1 MSDSPVFTPVSEVG
15 EFGLIAR
22 LQEVLGDAARSESL
36 TTPIGDDAAVSD
48 LGGGRS
54 QVITTDLF
62 VEGVHFDRTF
72 APLRALGWKCV
83 AASVSDVCA
92 MNATP
97 TLVTVALGLPNNL
110 SVEGAEA
117 LYTGI
122 AQACERYGCTVAG
135 GDISASARLVVS
147 VTVLGEAETER
158 IVTRAGAAP
167 GEVLCVTGDLGAS
180 AAGLELLLRGKEQT
194 LASGAPPEAAET
206 SGDGSPTIS
215 LTPDAAPIDLGQFPT
230 PLERHLMPQARL
242 DRVRLWREVGFQP
255 TSLIDVSD
263 GVASE
268 AHHLSIQSTVGVV
281 VEAGLLPVHIQ
292 TMQAAEALA
301 KRAET
306 WALYGGED
314 YELMFTAPQEAL
326 EVLPKDSY
334 AVVGNIVEPEEGVA
348 LRMPDGTVIPMEA
361 DGFKHF

>member
-110 SVEGAEA
+110 SRRSTPVS
-117 LYTGI
+117 
-122 AQACERYGCTVAG
+122 RRR
-135 GDISASARLVVS
+135 ASA
-147 VTVLGEAETER
+147 TD
-158 IVTRAGAAP
+158 AP
-167 GEVLCVTGDLGAS
+167 WS
-180 AAGLELLLRGKEQT
+180 AATSRPARG
-194 LASGAPPEAAET
+194 S
-206 SGDGSPTIS
+206 SSPS
-215 LTPDAAPIDLGQFPT
+215 PFS
-230 PLERHLMPQARL
+230 ARP
-242 DRVRLWREVGFQP
+242 RP
-255 TSLIDVSD
+255 S
-263 GVASE
+263 
-268 AHHLSIQSTVGVV
+268 
-281 VEAGLLPVHIQ
+281 
-292 TMQAAEALA
+292 AL
-301 KRAET
+301 
-306 WALYGGED
+306 
-314 YELMFTAPQEAL
+314 
-326 EVLPKDSY
+326 
-334 AVVGNIVEPEEGVA
+334 
-348 LRMPDGTVIPMEA
+348 
-361 DGFKHF
+361 